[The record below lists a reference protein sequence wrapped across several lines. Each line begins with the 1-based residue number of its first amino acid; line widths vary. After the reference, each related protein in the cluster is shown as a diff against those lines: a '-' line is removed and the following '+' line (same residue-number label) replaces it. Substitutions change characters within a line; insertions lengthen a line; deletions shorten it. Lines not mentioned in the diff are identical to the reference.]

1 MTRRLIIILM
11 ALLVSVS
18 SQAGLRFSHINTQ
31 NSGLS
36 YDGVRWASARYYGRQ
51 YVSRTNL
58 AYFAGHWETFAG
70 VGWKLAEQLKLSVNF
85 VNVLFQNGSKG
96 SIDVADTITDA
107 SILQGYVMSGSY
119 IRPFTIDFLLT
130 YRF

>member
-1 MTRRLIIILM
+1 MLEIDP
-11 ALLVSVS
+11 
-18 SQAGLRFSHINTQ
+18 
-31 NSGLS
+31 S
-36 YDGVRWASARYYGRQ
+36 YSWKKVKLWASARYYSRQ

-70 VGWKLAEQLKLSVNF
+70 VDWKLRDGLQLSVNF

-107 SILQGYVMSGSY
+107 SVLNDYVMSGSY
-119 IRPFTIDFLLT
+119 IRPFCVDFMIT